1 MLSRWPG
8 VMPMWS
14 MWAEKTT
21 YSFRS
26 FGSDPARIP
35 MVFGAVVLL
44 RTESRRSTRTASD
57 GTSRPTT

>member
-1 MLSRWPG
+1 
-8 VMPMWS
+8 
-14 MWAEKTT
+14 
-21 YSFRS
+21 
-26 FGSDPARIP
+26 